1 MVDLSRVYRMAG
13 GVRRAMKPSPLVKR
27 HLNFTGGILGFI
39 QHFMTGIFI
48 IKDNVV
54 QKVRAKS
61 SASFARAGIVQIRP
75 RNGLRRAAS
84 TAGTSR
90 SSGSRRLTA
99 ASEFRREVIIDAV
112 KRIPAQPAH
121 Q

>member
-1 MVDLSRVYRMAG
+1 MAG
-13 GVRRAMKPSPLVKR
+13 GVCVGRSAATASKAASQLLP
-27 HLNFTGGILGFI
+27 GGILGFI

-48 IKDNVV
+48 IKIMLYAEGSRQGN
-54 QKVRAKS
+54 RRRHL
-61 SASFARAGIVQIRP
+61 RAGIVRFTAQRW
-75 RNGLRRAAS
+75 LRRAAS

-90 SSGSRRLTA
+90 VVGSRRLTA

-121 Q
+121 R